1 MKSLL
6 AVSLLMIG
14 SVLVASANIAPE
26 IDPASAGSAI
36 ALLSGV
42 LVVYRGS
49 RR

>member
-6 AVSLLMIG
+6 AVTLLMIC
-14 SVLVASANIAPE
+14 SVIAASAAVPE

-36 ALLSGV
+36 ALLAGA
-42 LVVYRGS
+42 LFFYRGS